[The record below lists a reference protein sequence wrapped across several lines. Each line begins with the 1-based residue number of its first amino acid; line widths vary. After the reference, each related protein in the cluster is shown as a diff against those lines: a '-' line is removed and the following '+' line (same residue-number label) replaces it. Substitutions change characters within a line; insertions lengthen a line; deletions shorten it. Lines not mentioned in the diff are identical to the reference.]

1 VPVYN
6 QQGPFTSGVSALTA
20 AIMNNIETFLLAIQ
34 DANISA
40 PGSGQWNCLKLA
52 LTTGTVK
59 RIAKA
64 TGSATQTIT
73 HNWGEQAD
81 IVLPYYN
88 GSFGTAPTQALA
100 VKSET
105 ANAFTVV
112 GQTAYSWTCLYIKF

>member
-1 VPVYN
+1 MPGYTPS
-6 QQGPFTSGVSALTA
+6 GPYTNGVTAFTATFPNAVETWLASMNDSHVSCDG
-20 AIMNNIETFLLAIQ
+20 NGQ
-34 DANISA
+34 ISM
-40 PGSGQWNCLKLA
+40 LKAA
-52 LTTGTVK
+52 LTTGTIK

-88 GSFGTAPTQALA
+88 GAFGTPPAHPIA

-112 GQTAYSWTCLYIKF
+112 ADGGYSWSCLYIKF